1 MYKPVPPTCGLL
13 CPSSELLISSSSSR
27 RNCDSAVLLGQ
38 VHTWLQM
45 KINELCSN
53 EAAANM
59 ALLKDW
65 PPARWTGPAEKTLP
79 GMPQGRRGFAQLSNK
94 KVWSVALSW
103 GTEMSGLVCG
113 TGAGLLSGFFPPNW
127 AYLAE
132 VERHK
137 LMPCSFSGGCTPQ
150 PTFHVLLQLCI
161 KKSPPA
167 ATNVCRMYH
176 MQNVPFLWLKRYNG
190 GYHVTDEGK
199 YMLQNLHAG
208 DWFKLTFPW
217 PQGLRL
223 GVLVDE
229 WYPFARTLEN
239 I

>member
-13 CPSSELLISSSSSR
+13 CPSSELLISSSRSR

-59 ALLKDW
+59 ALFEDW

-79 GMPQGRRGFAQLSNK
+79 GIPQGMRGFAQLSNK

-113 TGAGLLSGFFPPNW
+113 TGGGLLSGFFPPNW
-127 AYLAE
+127 AYLAAA
-132 VERHK
+132 ERHK
-137 LMPCSFSGGCTPQ
+137 LMPCSFTGGCTPQ

-161 KKSPPA
+161 KKKVLQLRPTFA
-167 ATNVCRMYH
+167 EMYH
-176 MQNVPFLWLKRYNG
+176 MQNGPFLWLKRYSG
-190 GYHVTDEGK
+190 GHHVTDEGK
-199 YMLQNLHAG
+199 YML
-208 DWFKLTFPW
+208 
-217 PQGLRL
+217 
-223 GVLVDE
+223 
-229 WYPFARTLEN
+229 
-239 I
+239 